1 MTVQVIHAPTTMDRA
16 VHTCTAPSANARAGS
31 TSMVQ
36 PLAED
41 ELALSAEVMLL
52 TRRPPST

>member
-1 MTVQVIHAPTTMDRA
+1 MTVQVSHAPAMMERA